1 MVEIL
6 SILVKIIVVEI
17 QKSLM
22 MRGPSFIFG
31 NILLLYYPIFFSR
44 FYSILLLTQMQYV
57 TFRRLLENLNVNIR
71 PGINNYHYIQSQPPI
86 MLQIYYKYT
95 GIEFIQIS
103 ITIINNNYTIEA
115 LNTNF
120 YI

>member
-17 QKSLM
+17 QESLM

-31 NILLLYYPIFFSR
+31 NILLLYYRIFFSR

-71 PGINNYHYIQSQPPI
+71 RFDPALIIIIIFNPSP
-86 MLQIYYKYT
+86 LLCYKY
-95 GIEFIQIS
+95 
-103 ITIINNNYTIEA
+103 ITNIRVSNLYRY
-115 LNTNF
+115 L
-120 YI
+120 